1 MIWGSLNEAYWW
13 SNGTRAH
20 QVPSC
25 FFGWGDARRWHK
37 EAPRD
42 HPRKS
47 ADLTPSVLVFNWQIP
62 QNISSACLLSAG
74 LSLSL
79 DMWARGSRRQQRK
92 NFLPPCT
99 SNPCPGFS
107 SCSLSLT
114 PGEKQKGAKG
124 KNKDALSKYIGPVV
138 CWDERENPCWLE
150 PPSHLL
156 HGGDWPRQQSMRFDY
171 NYYLKAELKLFR
183 ACRAYGSR
191 QASKITFGLETPRWR
206 DGTKRQT
213 SQNPPTS
220 TSRRA
225 GLSLPVCD
233 RLHAAPAFS
242 PALADTLLSR
252 REKPHLWPRD
262 HGPAQPD

>member
-1 MIWGSLNEAYWW
+1 MRLTGGQMAQEHIRCHPAFLVEVMQGGDTRRHQGTIQHNQLTWHHQCW
-13 SNGTRAH
+13 SSTGRYLRT
-20 QVPSC
+20 S
-25 FFGWGDARRWHK
+25 
-37 EAPRD
+37 
-42 HPRKS
+42 
-47 ADLTPSVLVFNWQIP
+47 
-62 QNISSACLLSAG
+62 SSACLLSAG

-79 DMWARGSRRQQRK
+79 DMWARGSRRQRK

-124 KNKDALSKYIGPVV
+124 KNKGALSKYIGPVV

-171 NYYLKAELKLFR
+171 NYCLNAELKLFR

-191 QASKITFGLETPRWR
+191 QASKITFGLETPWQR

-213 SQNPPTS
+213 SKSPPAS
-220 TSRRA
+220 TSRRV

-233 RLHAAPAFS
+233 LLHAAPAFS
-242 PALADTLLSR
+242 PALADTLLAR
-252 REKPHLWPRD
+252 REKPHLWLRD
-262 HGPAQPD
+262 HGLAQPD